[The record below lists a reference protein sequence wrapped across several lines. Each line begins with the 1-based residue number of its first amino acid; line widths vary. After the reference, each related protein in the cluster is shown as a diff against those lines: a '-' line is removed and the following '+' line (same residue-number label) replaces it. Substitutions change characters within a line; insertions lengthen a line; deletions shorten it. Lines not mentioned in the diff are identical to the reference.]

1 MGCPSGPGLACSSA
15 KLSWAPPDLTVLPN
29 GWTEGLEHAL
39 RVADMEPWDHP
50 TFIISAPPPTQLLF
64 GLACM
69 YFSIKKTKREHCW
82 CECLQYLSQGGC
94 ARSVSG

>member
-50 TFIISAPPPTQLLF
+50 TFIISAPPPNPTPFWISLYVF
-64 GLACM
+64 
-69 YFSIKKTKREHCW
+69 
-82 CECLQYLSQGGC
+82 QYKED
-94 ARSVSG
+94 